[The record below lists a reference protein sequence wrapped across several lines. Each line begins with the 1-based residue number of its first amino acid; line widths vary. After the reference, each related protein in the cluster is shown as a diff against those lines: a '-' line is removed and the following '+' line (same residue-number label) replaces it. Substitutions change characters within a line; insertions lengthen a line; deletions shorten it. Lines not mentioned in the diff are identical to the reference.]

1 MSKKFNNHTELNNGF
16 FLNGATPLDDRL
28 VWTSMEDFYITA
40 TDKESSK
47 LYGVAYEGMQVSIVE
62 ENAAPRLF
70 ILRDVY
76 PYTPDNKEGEFAV
89 NVTAENFR
97 SFWYEISAL
106 ELKSE
111 DGTINFTEEETI
123 SGKSIDMSVNIDND
137 TLQNI
142 GGVITGTKFKI
153 TRKTQANENMLA
165 SYTLQHMLP
174 GTSEFVT
181 IPGSD
186 DINVPKDYVV
196 KEVHVCKATY
206 NESTGKY
213 TETIRQDQCT
223 VEQWKAAPGDV
234 YLHFIWETKDNEDG
248 MTSESWLRVGDIID
262 VDLDSL
268 EAAVAKLREDVDAI
282 FNGEI
287 KFVHKTLE
295 TTASMLTDHGML
307 PKGTKVSDLEKM
319 KISEIFEK
327 ILFEIATPS
336 RTKSS
341 SVTLSW
347 GSVYSTSTPVN
358 VGSAL
363 PAADN
368 LTYTY
373 VAETWKWTSKDGTV
387 SDTQV
392 LLGENGATYFFT
404 TANAASNGKNMAGT
418 EYTEHKK
425 TNKVK
430 EGTNGYFY
438 MTLAQKV
445 LRNAT
450 NSVNAN
456 VYSPSATT
464 LTSDVISFVGAWH
477 AFSNANK
484 DYTTAADAWNARN
497 TNPGSYAGASTQT
510 ESRAFATATATL
522 YLQWPQVASTEE
534 LFVYVPASR
543 SISSVKGANPTI
555 QNSFDVTLSASQVGT
570 VTITNKDGAS
580 GSFKKYKVVGS
591 AGITTA
597 AVKLS

>member
-76 PYTPDNKEGEFAV
+76 PYTPDNREGEYAV

-97 SFWYEISAL
+97 SFWYEISAV

-111 DGTINFTEEETI
+111 GGTIIFDETETI
-123 SGKSIDMSVNIDND
+123 SGKSIDLSVNIDND
-137 TLQNI
+137 TIQSVD
-142 GGVITGTKFKI
+142 GVITGTKFKI

-174 GTSEFVT
+174 GTTQFVN

-196 KEVHVCKATY
+196 KEVHVCKAIY
-206 NESTGKY
+206 DESTGKY

-223 VEQWKAAPGDV
+223 EAEWKAAPGDV

-248 MTSESWLRVGDIID
+248 QTSESWLKVGDIID

-268 EAAVAKLREDVDAI
+268 EAAVAKLREDVDSI
-282 FNGEI
+282 FDGEI
-287 KFVHKTLE
+287 NYVHKTLE
-295 TTASMLTDHGML
+295 TTATMLTDHGML
-307 PKGTKVSDLEKM
+307 EKGTSVADLEKM
-319 KISEIFEK
+319 TISQIFEK
-327 ILFEIATPS
+327 ILFEIAEP
-336 RTKSS
+336 TKQNSS
-341 SVTLSW
+341 SVSVSW
-347 GSVYSTSTPVN
+347 DSVYNTTVN
-358 VGSAL
+358 VGAEL
-363 PAADN
+363 PAVEN
-368 LTYTY
+368 IKYTY
-373 VAETWKWTSKDGTV
+373 KAETWKWTSKDGTV
-387 SDTQV
+387 SNTQV

-404 TANAASNGKNMAGT
+404 TSNSATNGTDMSSAS
-418 EYTEHKK
+418 YTSHKED
-425 TNKVK
+425 NKVE

-438 MTLAQKV
+438 ITLKQKV

-450 NSVNAN
+450 NSVNE
-456 VYSPSATT
+456 VIYSPSAST
-464 LTSDVISFVGAWH
+464 LTSNVISFTGAWH

-484 DYTTAADAWNARN
+484 EYTSAAAAWNARN
-497 TNPGSYAGASTQT
+497 TNPGSYAGVNKQT
-510 ESRAFATATATL
+510 ESTAFATSGATI
-522 YLQWPQVASTEE
+522 YLQWPIVATSEE

-543 SISSVKGANPTI
+543 SISSVRGANPTI
-555 QNSFDVTLSASQVGT
+555 ANTFDVVLSATQVGT
-570 VTITNKDGAS
+570 VNITNKDDAS

>member
-28 VWTSMEDFYITA
+28 VWTSMSDFYINA

-62 ENAAPRLF
+62 DNAAPRLF

-76 PYTPDNKEGEFAV
+76 PYTPDNKEGEYAV
-89 NVTAENFR
+89 NVTEENFR
-97 SFWYEISAL
+97 SFWYEISAV

-111 DGTINFTEEETI
+111 DGTLTFEETETI
-123 SGKSIDMSVNIDND
+123 SGKSIDIKVNIDDD

-142 GGVITGTKFKI
+142 DGVITGTKFKI
-153 TRKTQANENMLA
+153 SRKSQANDNMLA
-165 SYTLQHMLP
+165 SYTLQHLLP
-174 GTSEFVT
+174 GTTEFVD

-206 NESTGKY
+206 DETTGKY

-223 VEQWKAAPGDV
+223 VEEWKAAPGDV
-234 YLHFIWETKDNEDG
+234 YLHFIWETKDNEAG

-282 FNGEI
+282 FDGEI
-287 KFVHKTLE
+287 NFVHKTLE
-295 TTASMLTDHGML
+295 TTASMLTDHGSL
-307 PKGTKVSDLEKM
+307 PKNTKVSDLEKM
-319 KISEIFEK
+319 TISEILEK
-327 ILFEIATPS
+327 ILFEIATPT
-336 RTKSS
+336 RQNTS
-341 SVTLSW
+341 SVSASW
-347 GSVYSTSTPVN
+347 GSVYGSTVN
-358 VGSAL
+358 VGAEL
-363 PAADN
+363 PAIEN
-368 LTYTY
+368 IKYTY
-373 VAETWKWTSKDGTV
+373 KAETWKWVSKDGTV

-404 TANAASNGKNMAGT
+404 TSNSATNGTDMSSAS
-418 EYTEHKK
+418 YTSHKED
-425 TNKVK
+425 NKVE

-438 MTLAQKV
+438 ITLKQKV

-450 NSVNAN
+450 NSVNE
-456 VYSPSATT
+456 VIYSPSAST
-464 LTSDVISFVGAWH
+464 LTSNVISFTGAWH

-484 DYTTAADAWNARN
+484 EYPTAALAWNAKN
-497 TNPGSYAGASTQT
+497 TNPGSYAGASAQT
-510 ESRAFATATATL
+510 ESSAFATASTTL
-522 YLQWPQVASTEE
+522 YLQWPQVASSEE

-543 SISSVKGANPTI
+543 SISSVKGANPTVKDT
-555 QNSFDVTLSASQVGT
+555 FDVTLTASQVGT

-580 GSFKKYKVVGS
+580 GSFKKYKVLGS